1 MKKGFYFDKVVAIT
15 GAANGIGRCLS
26 LRLAKEGAIL
36 WALDRDEKA
45 LAQLAAD
52 TKKYSFTLHPEK
64 LDVTDNES
72 VTALMQR
79 IRKESG
85 TLDMWINNAGAP
97 GLGSFLMQSPQEF
110 SKIVTLN
117 MEVVIH
123 ASREALKIMESQ
135 GSGTLVNVASI
146 AGHLAAPY
154 MAAYCTTKHAVVGFT
169 RSVREELRL
178 QDSPVKMILV
188 SPGFVDTA
196 MISRG
201 QKMGFP
207 DWLKWALSTPE
218 KVANEILTGVRR
230 GEEEIY
236 PTQNG
241 KWMLRAF
248 RIAPKTTM
256 RSSKLLLTRSLKDLV
271 LNRFKVG

>member
-1 MKKGFYFDKVVAIT
+1 MKKGFYFDKVVAVT

-45 LAQLAAD
+45 LFQLKSD
-52 TKKYSFTLHPEK
+52 TKKYNFTLHPKK
-64 LDVTDNES
+64 LDVTDAEA
-72 VTALMQR
+72 VTAVMKQ

-97 GLGSFLMQSPQEF
+97 GLGSFLMQPPKEF
-110 SKIVTLN
+110 AQNVSLN
-117 MEVVIH
+117 LETVVH
-123 ASREALKIMESQ
+123 ASREALKIMENQ
-135 GSGTLVNVASI
+135 GAGTLVNIASV

-178 QDSPVKMILV
+178 QDSPVNLILV

-201 QKMGFP
+201 KRMGFP

-218 KVANEILTGVRR
+218 KVADEILNGIQK
-230 GEEEIY
+230 GQEEIF

-241 KWMLRAF
+241 KWMLRAARF
-248 RIAPKTTM
+248 FPQSTLRG
-256 RSSKLLLTRSLKDLV
+256 SKVLLTQSFKDYV
-271 LNRFKVG
+271 LNRYKVG